1 MKLHELVS
9 LKNQLE
15 TAIESA
21 GIYSL
26 LEQNQSRLNLIVNY
40 ANEHYG
46 SQISQISK
54 THILALDII
63 NQDIEKV
70 QLIIDEIDKDIYNL
84 TRKFF
89 QENYQKECLFN
100 DPNRI
105 REIKNLVMANGTEE
119 LLRNKIYLHST
130 WKYPGM
136 EISCRDGEWT
146 EHLVSSDPLYLVDMH
161 QEFLDSANSKFGP
174 EYQARLRKYLMKDFK
189 VAGLPLNQFGFIF
202 SHNFFNYLSL
212 DSIKVLLSQ
221 VKDWLRPGGTMI
233 FTYNNTDLSASAGL
247 SENYFM
253 TYVPKSMLIPMIE
266 SLGFEIIDAPDFL
279 PSTSWIEIKKPGNL
293 STIKA
298 HQALGKIKYY

>member
-1 MKLHELVS
+1 MRLHELVS

-21 GIYSL
+21 GILSL
-26 LEQNQSRLNLIVNY
+26 LEQNQSRLDSIVNC

-46 SQISQISK
+46 NQISQISK
-54 THILALDII
+54 THTSALDVIK
-63 NQDIEKV
+63 QDIKKV
-70 QLIIDEIDKDIYNL
+70 QLIINEIDKDIYDL

-105 REIKNLVMANGTEE
+105 REIKKLVMTEGTEE
-119 LLRNKIYLHST
+119 ILCNKIYLHST

-146 EHLVSSDPLYLVDMH
+146 KYLVSSDPLYLVDMH
-161 QEFLDSANSKFGP
+161 QEFLDSANSKFTP

-189 VAGLPLNQFGFIF
+189 VDNLPLNQFGFVF

-221 VKDWLRPGGTMI
+221 IKDWLRPGGTMI

-247 SENYFM
+247 SEDYFM

-266 SLGFEIIDAPDFL
+266 SLGFEIIDAPDYL
-279 PSTSWIEIKKPGNL
+279 PSTSWIELKKPGTL
-293 STIKA
+293 STVKA
-298 HQALGKIKYY
+298 HQALGEIKYY